1 MKGLLAKSGFFAYI
15 AVVFLNAFVDLGH
28 KIIVQNT
35 VFKVYDGNTQIMLT
49 AIVNALILLPFILF
63 FSPSGF
69 LSDKYPKNRVMR
81 AAAWAA
87 LGLTLA
93 ITLCYYR
100 GWFIAAFCMTFLLA
114 VQSAF
119 YSPAKYGYIKTLL
132 GKERLGEG
140 NGAVQAVTITSIL
153 LGTFVYSILFESRY
167 DANLHL
173 KESAI
178 LSAIAPLGWLLVAN
192 SLVQLVFAY
201 RVPELEQT
209 TRSMHFDWGDYWR
222 GRALRQNIEP
232 IRKQPV
238 IRLAIIGLA
247 MFWSVSQVMLATF
260 PAFAK
265 ETLGETNTVM
275 IQGTLAASG
284 LGIMFGA
291 LLAGRLSRK
300 HIELALIPMGAAGI
314 VMGLALIP
322 NIGSNAGHVAN
333 FMMIGMMGGF
343 FIVPLNA
350 LIQFHAGDNE
360 LGKVLAGNN
369 LFQNIAMLLFLL
381 VTVALS
387 SAGASAVLILSLL
400 VGVAL
405 CGSCYTVV
413 KLPQSLA
420 RFVLLRGQRG
430 KRTRIEVLGIRNLP
444 ESGAA
449 LLVGKPGGDD
459 WALLQIASPRPIKL
473 VLQRELYQSSYMNWW
488 FRLCGAVP
496 ADQGPLPAAALGK
509 IVGMLDDKQVVYR
522 HSSASPEGNH
532 GVTESQIELLQA
544 CRSVTARVWI
554 IPYSIQCLGSPP
566 ATVVAFG
573 KPEPDTIARD
583 ELQHKLEAL
592 EASARQEWDQDS
604 SLATK
609 TLS

>member
-15 AVVFLNAFVDLGH
+15 SVVFLNAFVDLGH

-93 ITLCYYR
+93 ITLCYYQ
-100 GWFIAAFCMTFLLA
+100 GWFVAAFCMTFLLA

-153 LGTFVYSILFESRY
+153 LGTFVYSILFEARY
-167 DANLHL
+167 DA
-173 KESAI
+173 SAHANEADI
-178 LSAIAPLGWLLVAN
+178 LSAIAPLGWLLVIN
-192 SLVQLVFAY
+192 SLVQLGFAY
-201 RVPELEQT
+201 RVPELEVT
-209 TRSMHFDWGDYWR
+209 ASGMRFDWRDYRR
-222 GRALRQNIEP
+222 GTALRRNIEP
-232 IRKQPV
+232 IRRQPI
-238 IRLAIIGLA
+238 IRVAIIGLA

-265 ETLGETNTVM
+265 ETLGENNTVM
-275 IQGTLAASG
+275 IQGTLASSG

-291 LLAGRLSRK
+291 LLAGRLSRQ
-300 HIELALIPMGAAGI
+300 HIEMALVPVGAVGI
-314 VMGLALIP
+314 IAGLALIP
-322 NIGSNAGHVAN
+322 NIGSNIGHVAN
-333 FMMIGMMGGF
+333 FMMIGVMGGF

-350 LIQFHAGDNE
+350 LIQFHAHDTE

-369 LFQNIAMLLFLL
+369 LFQNIAMLVFLL
-381 VTVALS
+381 ATVALS

-400 VGVAL
+400 VLVAVG
-405 CGSCYTVV
+405 GSLYTVI

-420 RFVLLRGQRG
+420 RFFLFTQSGG
-430 KRTRIEVLGIRNLP
+430 KSARIEVAGVRNLP
-444 ESGAA
+444 ESAGA
-449 LLVGKPGGDD
+449 LLVGKPCGEFD
-459 WALLQIASPRPIKL
+459 WALLQVASPRKIVQVMP
-473 VLQRELYQSSYMNWW
+473 RDLYQRKYLNWW
-488 FRLCGAVP
+488 FTLSGALP
-496 ADQGPLPAAALGK
+496 TDPGPLPAATVND
-509 IVGMLDDKQVVYR
+509 IVSQLDSGQVVCR
-522 HSSASPEGNH
+522 KLTGDRGASEVAGDAQYEIQRICAS
-532 GVTESQIELLQA
+532 T
-544 CRSVTARVWI
+544 TADVSI
-554 IPYSIQCLGSPP
+554 IPYTIQDRARG
-566 ATVVAFG
+566 AVVAFG
-573 KPEPDTIARD
+573 QPESSTISWD
-583 ELQHKLEAL
+583 ELQHKLDAL
-592 EASARQEWDQDS
+592 SVSVHGEWDDAASALTTPE
-604 SLATK
+604 T
-609 TLS
+609 

>member
-15 AVVFLNAFVDLGH
+15 SVVFLNAFVDLGH

-35 VFKVYDGNTQIMLT
+35 VFKVYDGNIQIMLT

-93 ITLCYYR
+93 ITLCYYQ

-153 LGTFVYSILFESRY
+153 LGTFVYSILFEARY
-167 DANLHL
+167 DS
-173 KESAI
+173 SAHADEADI
-178 LSAIAPLGWLLVAN
+178 LSAIAPLGWLLVIN
-192 SLVQLVFAY
+192 SLVQLLFAY
-201 RVPELEQT
+201 RVPELEVT
-209 TRSMHFDWGDYWR
+209 AIDMRFDWMDYRR
-222 GRALRQNIEP
+222 GTALRRNIEP
-232 IRKQPV
+232 IRRQPI
-238 IRLAIIGLA
+238 IRVAIVGLA

-291 LLAGRLSRK
+291 LLAGRLSRQ
-300 HIELALIPMGAAGI
+300 HIELALMPVGAAGI
-314 VMGLALIP
+314 IIGLALIP
-322 NIGSNAGHVAN
+322 NIGSNFGHIAN
-333 FMMIGMMGGF
+333 FMMIGVMGGF

-350 LIQFHAGDNE
+350 LIQFHADDAE

-369 LFQNIAMLLFLL
+369 LFQNIAMLVFLL
-381 VTVALS
+381 ATVALS
-387 SAGASAVLILSLL
+387 SAGASAVLILSFL
-400 VGVAL
+400 VLVAVS
-405 CGSCYTVV
+405 GSFYAVI

-420 RFVLLRGQRG
+420 RFFLFAQNGG
-430 KRTRIEVLGIRNLP
+430 KNARIEVMGVRNLP
-444 ESGAA
+444 ESPGA
-449 LLVGKPGGDD
+449 LLVGKPCGNVD
-459 WALLQIASPRPIKL
+459 WALLQLASPRKIVPVIP
-473 VLQRELYQSSYMNWW
+473 QDLYQRKYLNWW
-488 FRLCGAVP
+488 FKLSGALP
-496 ADQGPLPAAALGK
+496 TGPGPLTAATTNA
-509 IVGMLDDKQVVYR
+509 IVSLLDSRQVVYR
-522 HSSASPEGNH
+522 DLTGNGDASGEACDP
-532 GVTESQIELLQA
+532 QYQLQRI
-544 CRSVTARVWI
+544 CQSTTADVRI
-554 IPYSIQCLGSPP
+554 IPYAIQARGRS
-566 ATVVAFG
+566 AVVAFG
-573 KPEPDTIARD
+573 RPEYPSIPWD
-583 ELQHKLEAL
+583 ELQRKLDAL
-592 EASARQEWDQDS
+592 SVSAHGEWGDTASALTTPE
-604 SLATK
+604 T
-609 TLS
+609 

>member
-1 MKGLLAKSGFFAYI
+1 MKGLLGKTGFFAYI
-15 AVVFLNAFVDLGH
+15 VVVFLNAFIDLGH

-35 VFKVYDGNTQIMLT
+35 VFKVYDGNVQIMLT

-93 ITLCYYR
+93 ITLCYYQ

-140 NGAVQAVTITSIL
+140 NGAVQAVTIIAIL
-153 LGTFVYSILFESRY
+153 LGTFVYSILFEARY
-167 DANLHL
+167 DADQHFN
-173 KESAI
+173 EATI

-192 SLVQLVFAY
+192 SLLQLVFAY

-209 TRSMHFDWGDYWR
+209 ASAMRFDWQDYRR

-232 IRKQPV
+232 IRRQPT
-238 IRLAIIGLA
+238 IRLAITGLA

-284 LGIMFGA
+284 LGIMLGA
-291 LLAGRLSRK
+291 LLAGRWSRR
-300 HIELALIPMGAAGI
+300 HIELALVPLGAAGI
-314 VMGLALIP
+314 VTGLALIP
-322 NIGSNAGHVAN
+322 NIHSNTGHVVN
-333 FMMIGMMGGF
+333 FMVIGVMGGF

-350 LIQFHAGDNE
+350 LIQFHAKDTE

-381 VTVALS
+381 VTVMLS
-387 SAGASAVLILSLL
+387 SVGASAVLILSLL
-400 VGVAL
+400 VLVAL
-405 CGSCYTVV
+405 SGSLYTVV
-413 KLPQSLA
+413 MLPQSLA
-420 RFVLLRGQRG
+420 RCVLFARNGGRFS
-430 KRTRIEVLGIRNLP
+430 KVEVLGVRNLP
-444 ESGAA
+444 ESAGA
-449 LLVGKPGGDD
+449 LLVGKPGENDD
-459 WALLQIASPRPIKL
+459 WAWLQLASPRQIQLLIP
-473 VLQRELYQSSYMNWW
+473 RPLYRHKYLGWW
-488 FRLCGAVP
+488 FKLCRAIPTDPDQQSAGALAEIVSLVKSRQMVYLEVAVSPGGDEAYDRQSELREIIAAAP
-496 ADQGPLPAAALGK
+496 ADL
-509 IVGMLDDKQVVYR
+509 R
-522 HSSASPEGNH
+522 
-532 GVTESQIELLQA
+532 
-544 CRSVTARVWI
+544 I
-554 IPYSIQCLGSPP
+554 IPYSIGCCGSTGKTVVTFGRAEP
-566 ATVVAFG
+566 ATTG
-573 KPEPDTIARD
+573 WDSLQQTI
-583 ELQHKLEAL
+583 EAL
-592 EASARQEWDQDS
+592 SGAPQGEPGSGPSVA
-604 SLATK
+604 
-609 TLS
+609 